1 MGMLTME
8 WEKTMKVMMQQLGWV
23 SGFMMIALFLCVG
36 CPKKG
41 EPTDAGDALTQA
53 NQDPPPDYVVAMVDD
68 TPLTWKEMD
77 ARAMGYMKEDIR
89 QNHLMI
95 PSNKL
100 EEAKTYFRKRAISAF
115 VLKTVTLNEA
125 NRENIRLS
133 PADRAESMT
142 ALAHALKAR
151 NMTTNDFFN
160 NGPLPPAQMRSE
172 FEDGIMIDKLFKM
185 KVGYNLN
192 VSNEAVNAV
201 IATLN
206 ATNNLK
212 RAYLEDIRKK
222 IEGGADFE
230 ALAKAF
236 SECEQSKDKGGDLGE
251 FTRGKLHKS
260 LEVPAFALPV
270 GKISPVIHSNV
281 GYHILKVTAKMPA
294 VPKTDTTP
302 AVPESIRLSHIFIKQ
317 VPINRKAIMNTLLA
331 EQFDK
336 AKKAYYKEL
345 REKSKI
351 TCFIYPDMV
360 FQ

>member
-1 MGMLTME
+1 MRMMMRQVTWAMGWM
-8 WEKTMKVMMQQLGWV
+8 
-23 SGFMMIALFLCVG
+23 ALALVFCVG
-36 CPKKG
+36 CPKSEK
-41 EPTDAGDALTQA
+41 TDAPTASIDAA
-53 NQDPPPDYVVAMVDD
+53 NQDPPPDYVVAMVDE

-89 QNHLMI
+89 KNHLMI
-95 PSNKL
+95 PTNKL

-125 NRENIRLS
+125 TKENIRLS
-133 PADRAESMT
+133 PTDRAESMN
-142 ALAHALKAR
+142 ALVQALKAR

-185 KVGYNLN
+185 KVGYNLS
-192 VSNEAVNAV
+192 VSNDEVNAV

-206 ATNNLK
+206 ATNNIK
-212 RAYLEDIRKK
+212 RAYLEDLRKK
-222 IEGGADFE
+222 IEGGANFE
-230 ALAKAF
+230 ELAKAF
-236 SECEQSKDKGGDLGE
+236 SEDEKSRDKGGDIGE

-260 LEVPAFALPV
+260 LEIPAFSLPV
-270 GKISPVIHSNV
+270 GKLSPVVHSNV

-294 VPKTDTTP
+294 VPKTETTP
-302 AVPESIRLSHIFIKQ
+302 AVPESVRISHIFIRQ
-317 VPINRKAIMNTLLA
+317 VPVNRKAIMDTLLA
-331 EQFDK
+331 EKFDK

-345 REKSKI
+345 RDKAKI